1 MTLEQKPCA
10 VSHHL
15 PVRVSIT
22 EKFRGLCRP
31 CNGNYQ
37 FCLALV
43 SLVGTVCPCCCL
55 LLHFLTR
62 DAESLHS
69 ANVWGRWS

>member
-22 EKFRGLCRP
+22 EKFQGLCRP
-31 CNGNYQ
+31 CSSGYQ
-37 FCLALV
+37 FCLSLV
-43 SLVGTVCPCCCL
+43 SLVGTVRP
-55 LLHFLTR
+55 
-62 DAESLHS
+62 
-69 ANVWGRWS
+69 